1 MLIAQAMRQF
11 LLFTGSEYP
20 LSLVQELANG
30 LD

>member
-1 MLIAQAMRQF
+1 MRQF